1 MNVLDKLSAGWSF
14 SATPA
19 PSSDEL
25 VEDAVDRLEGKAVTL
40 RPGVEIAAGAVKF
53 VFDDMASAYAA
64 YLAELEDFATSIRRA
79 SLCRRGIGDTSPRR
93 ARRHPSSYEDAP
105 PF

>member
-1 MNVLDKLSAGWSF
+1 MTLLDKFERWMELLGDAG
-14 SATPA
+14 
-19 PSSDEL
+19 DQLKNEL
-25 VEDAVDRLEGKAVTL
+25 VEDAVDRLAGTAVTL

-64 YLAELEDFATSIRRA
+64 CLAELEAFANEHLPSEPLPAELEDIPPGEPD
-79 SLCRRGIGDTSPRR
+79 GIQP
-93 ARRHPSSYEDAP
+93 EDLL